1 MDKCHELEAMVVRNL
16 TMRGLTRVP
25 NRLAFMHERE
35 VVEIAIE
42 QSVYTG
48 YFVVVL
54 DGHRKPRHFRARA
67 GAYDWNAIAACIVE
81 IAARRPAATMTKS
94 PAPSVR
100 QQNERL
106 ARDLATFISAGSGSA
121 VAIEPSSKAPG
132 RVRVTLPDVDLD
144 PITVMR
150 LFEVVREALPEKR
163 LGTSPEAA
171 PVL

>member
-1 MDKCHELEAMVVRNL
+1 MVVRNL

-25 NRLAFMHERE
+25 NRLAFVHERE
-35 VVEIAIE
+35 VVELAIE

-54 DGHRKPRHFRARA
+54 DAHRKPHHFRARA
-67 GAYDWNAIAACIVE
+67 GAYDWNAIAACIIEV
-81 IAARRPAATMTKS
+81 ANRRPAAAK
-94 PAPSVR
+94 PVAAPTASSVR

-106 ARDLATFISAGSGSA
+106 ARDLTSLISAGSGSSHP
-121 VAIEPSSKAPG
+121 VAIEPSSRAPG
-132 RVRVTLPDVDLD
+132 RVRVKLPDVDLD

-150 LFEVVREALPEKR
+150 LFEVVRDAFPDKT
-163 LGTSPEAA
+163 LGASSDPV